1 MSLYKKLFQQ
11 TFIYGLATVLPRMIS
26 FLLVPIHTEYLTDS
40 AVYGRISVI
49 FAYFVLFNV
58 FLSYG
63 METAFFRFFNLKE
76 NKQNVINTSAWS
88 LVGTSVLFLVVALF
102 FSTELSQLLDI
113 HPDHYQLI
121 IWILSLDAFAIIPFA
136 YLRAKGQPRKFAL
149 IKLINVSINVFLT
162 FFFLAWLVSWHTK
175 SSFFEALYVPD
186 FQVNYVFIANLVA
199 SAATLVMLLPF
210 YFKLSFN
217 FDKAL
222 WKRMLKYAYPVLLAG
237 LAFSVNEVFDRILL
251 KYLLPDDIADSAIG
265 AYSACYKL
273 AVFMTLY
280 ATAFRLGIEPFFFSH
295 AKTENPQK
303 AYAMITKYFVIIG
316 AIILLSV
323 MVFIE
328 PLKLLIVRDE
338 SYYEALAIVPLIL
351 LANFCLGIYHN
362 LSVWYKITDRTKFGA
377 YISGFGAL
385 LTLVV
390 NLVLIPIIGYYGS
403 AIATLLAYASMMILS
418 YIYSK
423 KYYPIPFQTSRML
436 LYMLMSVG
444 LGALSFYTFEEN
456 YIFGIASLAF
466 FVFFIY
472 FKEKNEIKKLLKS

>member
-1 MSLYKKLFQQ
+1 
-11 TFIYGLATVLPRMIS
+11 MIS
-26 FLLVPIHTEYLTDS
+26 FILVPIHTEYLSDS
-40 AVYGRISVI
+40 AIYGRISVI

-76 NKQNVINTSAWS
+76 NKQDVINTSAWS
-88 LVGTSVLFLVVALF
+88 LVGTTTLFLMLTLF
-102 FSTELSQLLDI
+102 FTPELSSLLDI
-113 HPDHYQLI
+113 KPEYFKLI
-121 IWILSLDAFAIIPFA
+121 IWILALDAYVIIPFA

-149 IKLINVSINVFLT
+149 IKVINVTINVFLT
-162 FFFLAWLVSWHTK
+162 IFFLVWLVSWHTK
-175 SSFFEALYVPD
+175 SSLFNAVYIPD

-199 SAATLVMLLPF
+199 SAATLILLLPF
-210 YFKLSFN
+210 YLRLRFTFN
-217 FDKAL
+217 AAL

-237 LAFSVNEVFDRILL
+237 LAFSINEVFDRILL

-295 AKTENPQK
+295 AKTQNPQK

-316 AIILLSV
+316 ALILLSV
-323 MVFIE
+323 MVFIQ
-328 PLKLLIVRDE
+328 PLKYLIVRDE

-362 LSVWYKITDRTKFGA
+362 LSVWYKVTDRTRFGA

-385 LTLVV
+385 LTFVANIL
-390 NLVLIPIIGYYGS
+390 LIPVIGYYGS
-403 AIATLLAYASMMILS
+403 AIATLVAYASMMVLS
-418 YIYSK
+418 YVYSK
-423 KYYPIPFQTSRML
+423 KYYPIPFQTSRIL
-436 LYMLMSVG
+436 SYMLISVA
-444 LGALSFYTFEEN
+444 LGGLSFYTFEEN

-466 FVFFIY
+466 FIFFVY
-472 FKEKNEIKKLLKS
+472 SKEKDEIKKILKS